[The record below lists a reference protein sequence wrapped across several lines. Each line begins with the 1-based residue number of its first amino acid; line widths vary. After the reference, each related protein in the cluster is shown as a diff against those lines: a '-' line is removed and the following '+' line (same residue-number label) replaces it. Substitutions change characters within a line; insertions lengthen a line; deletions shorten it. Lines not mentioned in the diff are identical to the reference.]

1 MTTPGTT
8 PLSMMDA
15 MADAMMRADAAERAV
30 SLARDM
36 IARLES
42 ENEELKRRCSVLA
55 EIESVVARGGR

>member
-30 SLARDM
+30 ALARDM
-36 IARLES
+36 IARLET
-42 ENEELKRRCSVLA
+42 ENAELARRCAVLA
-55 EIESVVARGGR
+55 EIESVLARGGR